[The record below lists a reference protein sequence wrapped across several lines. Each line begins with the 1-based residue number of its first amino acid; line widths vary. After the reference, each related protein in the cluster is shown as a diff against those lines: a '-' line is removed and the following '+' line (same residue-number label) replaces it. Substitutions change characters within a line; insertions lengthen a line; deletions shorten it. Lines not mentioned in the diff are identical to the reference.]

1 MAKLSAFA
9 DEVTEGFLD
18 QVKYLEGQRVG
29 YIEPRFIDNKHI
41 MDLSKNEL
49 NEAKKMIQDHGLKVS
64 AICLP
69 IGKVKLDKPFEPKL
83 SIASISARYIRAS
96 EAKKI
101 MGHETENR
109 HFETV
114 HCFTASSFWRFLCTI
129 PAITKGA
136 LDVGAKCGFE
146 MLNPIFEV
154 FDRFVPQFALAA
166 CPLYSGIPTS
176 RCLFRPPEIFEV
188 EEIPK
193 RPDNRRPQ
201 KHKKGN
207 GSGHDDLKDRLE
219 ELVRR
224 VRKLE
229 ALSETGV
236 PGKGKNWQNLATHPA
251 KRFHVEIDY
260 QGSPAKGQRRW
271 SLLREIFKSFG
282 TRKRK

>member
-18 QVKYLEGQRVG
+18 QVKYLQGQRVG
-29 YIEPRFIDNKHI
+29 YIEPRFIDKKNI

-49 NEAKKMIQDHGLKVS
+49 SEAKKMIQDHGLKVS
-64 AICLP
+64 AIGLP
-69 IGKVKLDKPFEPKL
+69 IGKVKLDEPFELQMSKAPV
-83 SIASISARYIRAS
+83 SARYIRAS
-96 EAKKI
+96 EATKI
-101 MGHETENR
+101 VGHETENQR
-109 HFETV
+109 FETV
-114 HCFTASSFWRFLCTI
+114 HHFTASSFWRFLSTV
-129 PAITKGA
+129 PAITKAA
-136 LDVGAKCGFE
+136 LDVGVKCGVE

-154 FDRFVPQFALAA
+154 FDRFAPQFDLAA
-166 CPLYSGIPTS
+166 CPSYSGIPTA
-176 RCLFRPPEIFEV
+176 RCLFRPPEIFET

-201 KHKKGN
+201 KQKKGIS
-207 GSGHDDLKDRLE
+207 SGQDNLKDRVE

-229 ALSETGV
+229 ALEETGV
-236 PGKGKNWQNLATHPA
+236 PGKGKNWQNLANHPA

-260 QGSPAKGQRRW
+260 QGSPVKGQRRW

-282 TRKRK
+282 NRKRM